1 MNNEELES
9 RLLLIKQS
17 IDVLQEELAPNLKT
31 RDLVLLRYGY
41 HVDEIKKLDN
51 YLFNLMMNKSDL
63 TKKDFKEKLCQIRE
77 VPELPNRQVD
87 DILEGYKNSGL
98 YIELI
103 DNILKDSNWFFGLY
117 YNIVK
122 SPFLILIIKVT
133 IIEKV

>member
-51 YLFNLMMNKSDL
+51 YLFNLMMDESYL

-77 VPELPNRQVD
+77 VPELPNKQVD

-103 DNILKDSNWFFGLY
+103 DNILKDS
-117 YNIVK
+117 K
-122 SPFLILIIKVT
+122 
-133 IIEKV
+133 

>member
-1 MNNEELES
+1 MIFVNNEELES

-51 YLFNLMMNKSDL
+51 YLFNLMMDKSDL

-77 VPELPNRQVD
+77 VPELPNKQVN

-103 DNILKDSNWFFGLY
+103 DNILKDS
-117 YNIVK
+117 K
-122 SPFLILIIKVT
+122 
-133 IIEKV
+133 

>member
-63 TKKDFKEKLCQIRE
+63 TKKEFKEKLCQIRE

>member
-1 MNNEELES
+1 MIFVNNEELES

-51 YLFNLMMNKSDL
+51 YLFNLMMDESYL

-77 VPELPNRQVD
+77 VPELPNKQVD

-103 DNILKDSNWFFGLY
+103 DNILKDS
-117 YNIVK
+117 K
-122 SPFLILIIKVT
+122 
-133 IIEKV
+133 